1 MKICIKFTA
10 FIVAFLFITGC
21 STKSNDGLYNLPPNA
36 WYNQIM
42 DDIKSNDLDKADKHY
57 AQFSSEHISSPL
69 LEQTIMILEMAHMQ
83 DTSYTRANELLNE
96 YIRRYG
102 TREKI
107 EYAQYLQI
115 KANYDS
121 FLQPNRNQN
130 LMYDSINKI
139 NTFLYQYP
147 NTKYRPLLETM
158 LIKFKLAVYHLDSN
172 IKELYEQTGRDVSAK
187 IYQEKLEKSDLKDAN
202 LVKPDLPW
210 YRAFFE

>member
-1 MKICIKFTA
+1 MKTSIKFITFSLA
-10 FIVAFLFITGC
+10 ILFLTGC
-21 STKSNDGLYNLPPNA
+21 GSKSEGLYNLPPHA

-42 DDIKSNDLDKADKHY
+42 DDIRVNDLDEADKHY
-57 AQFSSEHISSPL
+57 NQFSSEHISSPM
-69 LEQTIMILEMAHMQ
+69 LEPTLMILAMAHM
-83 DTSYTRANELLNE
+83 DDNSYTRANELLDE
-96 YIRRYG
+96 YIRRFG

-107 EYAQYLQI
+107 EYAQFLQI

-139 NTFLYQYP
+139 NTFLSQYP

-158 LIKFKLAVYHLDSN
+158 LIKFKLAVYHLDEN
-172 IKELYEQTGRDVSAK
+172 IMNLYTQTGRDVSAK
-187 IYQEKLEKSDLKDAN
+187 IYEERLKQSDLKDAN
-202 LVKPDLPW
+202 LIKPDLPW